1 MKLLF
6 LGTPQ
11 SAVPILEALIA
22 SSHEVVG
29 VVSQPARK
37 SGRGQDIQD
46 SAVTTFAIKNK
57 IPTFS
62 PEKIDQDYF
71 DNYLNQLDAKVAIVV
86 AFGQILD
93 RSILDSLEYGWL
105 NIHYSKL
112 PKYRGAA
119 PVQRAIMNGD
129 GNSGITIFQIDEG
142 LDTGPI
148 LAQYDYVIDDSFGT
162 QRVLNDMNDLGSK
175 KIIDVLDSIDSKSI
189 TVTPQQGET
198 SSANKI
204 NESDMKIDWT
214 KEASE
219 IKNLIR
225 SGTRNNCAWTI
236 FQGQKI
242 KIVSCAQIQNT
253 TELNPGH
260 IVIVNKKIQISC
272 GSVQLII
279 DQVIPEGKKQ
289 MDAYSW
295 VNGIQD
301 KKDLVFT

>member
-46 SAVTTFAIKNK
+46 SAVTTFAIENK

-62 PEKIDQDYF
+62 PEKIDQNYF
-71 DNYLNQLDAKVAIVV
+71 DTHLKPLDAKVAIVV

-93 RSILDSLEYGWL
+93 RSILNSLIHGWL

-119 PVQRAIMNGD
+119 PVQRAIMKGD
-129 GNSGITIFQIDEG
+129 RNSGITIFHIDEG

-148 LAQYDYVIDDSFGT
+148 LAQYDYVIDESFDT

-175 KIIDVLDSIDSKSI
+175 KIIDVLDSIAGKSI
-189 TVTPQQGET
+189 SLSPQQGET
-198 SSANKI
+198 NSANKI

-214 KEASE
+214 MGATD

-242 KIVSCAQIQNT
+242 KIVS
-253 TELNPGH
+253 
-260 IVIVNKKIQISC
+260 
-272 GSVQLII
+272 
-279 DQVIPEGKKQ
+279 
-289 MDAYSW
+289 
-295 VNGIQD
+295 
-301 KKDLVFT
+301 

>member
-11 SAVPILEALIA
+11 SAIPILEALIA

-46 SAVTTFAIKNK
+46 SAVTTFAIENK

-62 PEKIDQDYF
+62 PEKIDQNYF
-71 DNYLNQLDAKVAIVV
+71 DTHLKPLDAKVAIVV

-93 RSILDSLEYGWL
+93 RSILNSLIHGWL

-129 GNSGITIFQIDEG
+129 RNSGITIFQIDEG

-148 LAQYDYVIDDSFGT
+148 LAQYEYVIDESFDT
-162 QRVLNDMNDLGSK
+162 QRVINDMNDLGSK
-175 KIIDVLDSIDSKSI
+175 KIIDVLDSIAGKSI

-198 SSANKI
+198 ISANKI
-204 NESDMKIDWT
+204 NESDMKIDWNMGAT
-214 KEASE
+214 D

-242 KIVSCAQIQNT
+242 KIVSCTHIQNT
-253 TELNPGH
+253 TELTPGH
-260 IVIVNKKIQISC
+260 IVIMSKKIQISC
-272 GSVQLII
+272 GSGELLI

-295 VNGIQD
+295 INGIQD
-301 KKDLVFT
+301 KKDLVFS